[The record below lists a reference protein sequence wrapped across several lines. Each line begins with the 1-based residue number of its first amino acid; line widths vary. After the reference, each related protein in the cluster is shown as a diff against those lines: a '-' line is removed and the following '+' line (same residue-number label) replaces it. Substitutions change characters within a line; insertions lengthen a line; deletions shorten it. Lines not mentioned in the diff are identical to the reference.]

1 MKKAKKT
8 KATGK
13 KKTAKRKKAGRRE
26 TTKKELNP
34 QQTWKDVALLVESSA
49 TALAGAVINEGKKG
63 QVTPV
68 KFLFEMA
75 KIRPPETDVD
85 QKKIEEEE
93 SLART
98 LMNRLGIPMP
108 APGESEKDQ
117 DEEEEDDTVVIPANV
132 ARTSDGEKSE
142 ETTVE

>member
-1 MKKAKKT
+1 MKKAKKKNKAAT
-8 KATGK
+8 KKAPK
-13 KKTAKRKKAGRRE
+13 KKGAGKRQKL
-26 TTKKELNP
+26 KKELNP
-34 QQTWKDVALLVESSA
+34 QQTWKDVALLVESAA
-49 TALAGAVINEGKKG
+49 TKLAESVINEGKKG

-75 KIRPPETDVD
+75 KIRPPEADID

-108 APGESEKDQ
+108 GPGESEKD
-117 DEEEEDDTVVIPANV
+117 EDDEDVVTIPANV
-132 ARTSDGEKSE
+132 AQPSEGAKNGETSG
-142 ETTVE
+142 V